1 MASIYELTNDWLQL
15 QEMISSGEYDEET
28 LNNTLDCLDYEIE
41 AKADGYAKIIKNLSS
56 DVEGLKAE
64 EKRLSDRRKAIE
76 NNITKLK
83 TNLYE
88 GMKTTGKE
96 KFKTN
101 LFNFNIQKNP
111 PSVTLIGE
119 YKIPAKY
126 LIKQEPKTDIATIK
140 KALLEGKKLKFA
152 ELTQG
157 ESLRIR

>member
-15 QEMISSGEYDEET
+15 QEMIASGEYDEET
-28 LNNTLDCLDYEIE
+28 LSNTLDCLDYEIE

-56 DVEGLKAE
+56 DVDGLKAE

-101 LFNFNIQKNP
+101 LFNFNIQKNT
-111 PSVTLIGE
+111 PSVTLIG
-119 YKIPAKY
+119 KIPAKY

-140 KALLEGKKLKFA
+140 KELLEGKKFKFA